1 MTFKSLMIRKS
12 KTYKNRRNQAWTRV
26 QDSESLVCWKNRSM
40 MSKQGKE
47 WHEMKN
53 ISKSLTI
60 EGLIEHG
67 PNREEIRPDLQIFYL
82 IARKMFLK
90 AL

>member
-1 MTFKSLMIRKS
+1 
-12 KTYKNRRNQAWTRV
+12 
-26 QDSESLVCWKNRSM
+26 

-53 ISKSLTI
+53 ISKRLTI

-67 PNREEIRPDLQIFYL
+67 LNREEIRPDLQIFYL

>member
-1 MTFKSLMIRKS
+1 
-12 KTYKNRRNQAWTRV
+12 
-26 QDSESLVCWKNRSM
+26 

-47 WHEMKN
+47 GREMKN

-67 PNREEIRPDLQIFYL
+67 LNREEIRPDLQIYL
-82 IARKMFLK
+82 FNS
-90 AL
+90 